1 MQVFRSKSYVRG
13 ATNLS
18 LGCLVAIAKK
28 ETRFT
33 ALNGKKKR
41 ERWFGRSIVYRENNM
56 SLHSQLT

>member
-33 ALNGKKKR
+33 ALNGKKKERGGLGEALYR
-41 ERWFGRSIVYRENNM
+41 ERII
-56 SLHSQLT
+56 